1 MKSSCEQKHRP
12 IKGSGNETA
21 NAYAF
26 VEYLECLAGYLKP
39 SGEQNELSNEPD
51 GKPDSAA
58 LARLRRTL
66 GKKPDQAIDAYP
78 YLVRWTED
86 LRPWHEQSYYLV
98 AALFGMYPSRS
109 LHHQRRH
116 KSKKNGDGQGA
127 AEDRKGLGEYR
138 RNLGASFLMLDLARR
153 DESKPEERSK
163 SLERRFT
170 ALLMSRKED
179 LPERLRHAV
188 SLLKS
193 EKILIDWTQLLLDLC
208 WWDQSQRAV
217 SARRPMISSQRRWA
231 KAFWRVDD
239 NAPSADAADGVEQ
252 DNENN

>member
-1 MKSSCEQKHRP
+1 MKPSCEQKHRP
-12 IKGSGNETA
+12 IKGRGNETA

-26 VEYLECLAGYLKP
+26 VEYLECLAGHSKP
-39 SGEQNELSNEPD
+39 SGEQDELSNEPD
-51 GKPDSAA
+51 GKTDRAA
-58 LARLRRTL
+58 LAKLRRTL
-66 GKKPDQAIDAYP
+66 GKKPHQAIDAYP

-86 LRPWHEQSYYLV
+86 LSPWHEQSYYLV

-109 LHHQRRH
+109 LHHQRRL
-116 KSKKNGDGQGA
+116 KSKKNVDGQEA
-127 AEDRKGLGEYR
+127 SEDQKGLGENR
-138 RNLGASFLMLDLARR
+138 RNLGASFLKLDLARR
-153 DESKPEERSK
+153 DESQPEERAK

-193 EKILIDWTQLLLDLC
+193 EKIPIDWAQLLLDLC
-208 WWDQSQRAV
+208 WWDQSHCTV

-239 NAPSADAADGVEQ
+239 NTRSSRVVDGVEQ
-252 DNENN
+252 DIKNS